1 MSAAVLSVCA
11 SFVAIASDTSV
22 KPMSVQEQAQAKA
35 YLDSLVQLALDNDH
49 GRKQY
54 FAQSQAMRETGV
66 AQSTLMDPKLR
77 VGFGGLPVDSFRFDD
92 DPMTNISVGLM
103 QQFERGSTLDLRH
116 KQANQK
122 ADAIGLQVQN
132 RELDVTQS
140 VSQLWLE
147 LGYQQYAQHT
157 LKANRA
163 LLNELERFIQTNYG
177 LGKSEAQDVLN
188 AQLKIS
194 QLDEK
199 LQSNAQMQRRLLS
212 QLSEW
217 LGDDWAIENSELKAS
232 NQLAWPILDDY
243 LARHI
248 NSSKHYQKLNQHPMV
263 KMVDAN
269 IAATETQV
277 ELAEQAYTPQFGVEV
292 MYAYRQADNMSGPA
306 SDLVSAYLTM
316 DIPLFTDNRQDRD
329 LSAAQYQVGAAR
341 SQKDVLLAQLNAR
354 VNALIVDRVNLQQRL
369 ERYQSTLL
377 SQSQARTQAVERGYQ
392 NNTAQYSDVIQ
403 ASMDE
408 LTLQLEYQ
416 RLMTDLSVVNSS
428 LAALLGG
435 FEYQVASPQVKIE
448 E

>member
-1 MSAAVLSVCA
+1 MSA
-11 SFVAIASDTSV
+11 
-22 KPMSVQEQAQAKA
+22 QEQADAKA
-35 YLDSLVQLALDNDH
+35 QLDLLVQQALDNDH

-54 FAQSQAMRETGV
+54 FAQSQSMRETGV
-66 AQSTLMDPKLR
+66 AQSTLMDPKLK
-77 VGFGGLPVDSFRFDD
+77 VGFGGLPVDSFKFDD

-103 QQFERGSTLDLRH
+103 QQFERGSTLDLRQ

-122 ADAIGLQVQN
+122 ADGIGLQVKS

-147 LGYQQYAQHT
+147 LGYQQYAEQT
-157 LKANRA
+157 LKANRS
-163 LLNELERFIQTNYG
+163 LLVELEQFIQTNYG

-217 LGDDWAIENSELKAS
+217 LGDDWLARNKELRAS
-232 NQLAWPILDDY
+232 NQLAWPMLDSY
-243 LARHI
+243 LADHI
-248 NSSKHYQKLNQHPMV
+248 DSHQHYQKLNQHPMV
-263 KMVDAN
+263 NMVDAS
-269 IAATETQV
+269 IAATQTQV

-316 DIPLFTDNRQDRD
+316 DIPLFTDNRQDRE

-341 SQKDVLLAQLNAR
+341 SQKDVVLAQLNAR
-354 VNALIVDRVNLQQRL
+354 VNALIIDRVNLGQRL

-377 SQSQARTQAVERGYQ
+377 NQSQARTQAVERGYQ

-416 RLMTDLSVVNSS
+416 RLITDLSVVNSS

-435 FEYQVASPQVKIE
+435 FEHQVASPQLKIE

>member
-163 LLNELERFIQTNYG
+163 LLVELERFIQTNYG

-232 NQLAWPILDDY
+232 NQLAWPKLDDY